1 MNGLGVDNVRW
12 QVNWASP
19 LFKGLVILSSSSVMK
34 VESRSKTLVGYL
46 TQVLQIKSNFGGLPT
61 SVIHRN
67 PGFISPLPARLLQKS
82 VHDSDLLHWEII
94 IVM

>member
-34 VESRSKTLVGYL
+34 VESRSKTLMGYL
-46 TQVLQIKSNFGGLPT
+46 TQVLQIK
-61 SVIHRN
+61 
-67 PGFISPLPARLLQKS
+67 
-82 VHDSDLLHWEII
+82 
-94 IVM
+94 